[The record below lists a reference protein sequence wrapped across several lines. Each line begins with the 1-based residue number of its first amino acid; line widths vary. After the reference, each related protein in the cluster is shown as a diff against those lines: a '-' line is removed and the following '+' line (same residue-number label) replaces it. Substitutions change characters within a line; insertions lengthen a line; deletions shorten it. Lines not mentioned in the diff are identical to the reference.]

1 MYNAKVKCTSVSV
14 LDNRGFTVDKEY
26 QVKDGHFIFENGDR
40 TTITFDSLKDL
51 NECFYATFKEVETS

>member
-51 NECFYATFKEVETS
+51 NE

>member
-14 LDNRGFTVDKEY
+14 LDNRGFTENKEY
-26 QVKDGHFIFENGDR
+26 QVKDGQFIFDNSDR

-51 NECFYATFKEVETS
+51 NECFYATFKEVEM

>member
-14 LDNRGFTVDKEY
+14 LDNRGFTVDEEY
-26 QVKDGHFIFENGDR
+26 QVKDGQFIFENGDR

-51 NECFYATFKEVETS
+51 NECFYAVFEEVK

>member
-14 LDNRGFTVDKEY
+14 LDDRGFTVDKEY

-40 TTITFDSLKDL
+40 TTITFDNIKDL
-51 NECFYATFKEVETS
+51 NECFYATFKEVET